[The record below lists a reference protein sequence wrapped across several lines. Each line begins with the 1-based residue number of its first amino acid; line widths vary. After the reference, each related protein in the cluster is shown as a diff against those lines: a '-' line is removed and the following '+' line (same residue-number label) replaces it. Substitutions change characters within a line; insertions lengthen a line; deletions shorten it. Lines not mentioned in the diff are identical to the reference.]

1 MAAKAKTKK
10 PDRLAEAAVDH
21 FAARSHDAWRRAL
34 LKTDPKQKG
43 KPRMRL
49 RGGVMV
55 DVNQPWTKLHPKAK
69 ADNKRAAY
77 DAYEAVK
84 KFPNDREAAAEYV
97 HQRWIARNKGDPNQ
111 PKALFKPYARLP
123 DIEKDKDRAHVDNMK
138 KALAAVRKGAPKAK
152 TKRAGATVTVD
163 AKAWRRLE
171 GAAQQLS
178 AALGRPVPPE
188 ALLAAGA
195 EAMAAVCK
203 AIAAEARSKKT

>member
-10 PDRLAEAAVDH
+10 PDRLAEAAVDY
-21 FAARSHDAWRRAL
+21 FAARSHDAWRRNL
-34 LKTDPKQKG
+34 LKTQPKQKG

-77 DAYEAVK
+77 DAYDAVK

-97 HQRWIARNKGDPNQ
+97 HQRWIKRNKGDPSQ
-111 PKALFKPYARLP
+111 PKALFKPYAGLP
-123 DIEKDKDRAHVDNMK
+123 EVEKDKDRAHVDNMK
-138 KALAAVRKGAPKAK
+138 KAIAAVRPRKAK
-152 TKRAGATVTVD
+152 TKRAAETVTVD

-171 GAAQQLS
+171 SAARQLS
-178 AALGRPVPPE
+178 TALGRPVPPE
-188 ALLAAGA
+188 ALLAAGV
-195 EAMAAVCK
+195 EAIAAVCS
-203 AIAAEARSKKT
+203 AMAAEARTKKT